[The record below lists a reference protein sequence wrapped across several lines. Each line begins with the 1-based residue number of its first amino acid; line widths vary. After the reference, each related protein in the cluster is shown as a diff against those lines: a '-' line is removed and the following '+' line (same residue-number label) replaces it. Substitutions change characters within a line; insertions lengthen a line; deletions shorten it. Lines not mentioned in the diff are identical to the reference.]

1 MLAANAES
9 VPVTE
14 TSHRSSFFRQSG
26 WLMIAN
32 IAGGMMMWAVHFLS
46 KAIGPKEY
54 GIFGVLL
61 AIVMLVPNM
70 PLQMV
75 LAHQTAQALA
85 TRRERQLAGMIR
97 LALLGTFVLWLVGTL
112 IVGLLHQSIL
122 TRWGITNPVGFW
134 LTILAVLGAL
144 WQPIFW
150 GVLQGAQNFLWW
162 GWSMI
167 INGVGR
173 VTLAASMVWLL
184 VTMDRP
190 NSYAAGIL
198 VGVLA
203 GYVVST
209 SLAAWHARRL
219 WAVEAVAFDRGAFL
233 REAIPPM
240 LVFAAFQFL
249 LTADTMFV
257 KSYFSNDQA
266 GFYLSAG
273 TLSRALMWFVGPL
286 AAVMFPRLV
295 HSAAKAEKSNLMGL
309 VLMGTGVLAIVGA
322 ASLSVLGPFIVKIV
336 SGEKFVAVASS
347 ILPWYAFAMVPLC
360 LANVLLN
367 NLLAQSSLKAAVPLF
382 VLAVAYGFALTRFHD
397 SLQMVLKT
405 MGLCNVALLLICAW
419 FTWAVK
425 RPQPANASTQGA

>member
-61 AIVMLVPNM
+61 AVIMLVPTM

-75 LAHQTAQALA
+75 LAHQTAQSLA
-85 TRRERQLAGMIR
+85 KRREGQLAGMIR
-97 LALLGTFVLWLVGTL
+97 WALLGTLVLWLAGVVVVG
-112 IVGLLHQSIL
+112 VLHQRIL
-122 TRWGITNPVGFW
+122 NEWGITNPVGFW

-184 VTMDRP
+184 VRMERP
-190 NSYAAGIL
+190 DSYAAGIL
-198 VGVLA
+198 AGVLA

-209 SLAAWHARRL
+209 SLAAWHARHI
-219 WAVEAVAFDRGAFL
+219 WAAPTVAFDRCAFL
-233 REAIPPM
+233 REAIPPL

-273 TLSRALMWFVGPL
+273 TLSRALMWLVGPL

-309 VLMGTGVLAIVGA
+309 VLIGTAVLAVTGA
-322 ASLSVLGPFIVKIV
+322 ASLSLLGPFIVKIV

-360 LANVLLN
+360 VANVLLN
-367 NLLAQSSLKAAVPLF
+367 NLLAQSSAKAAVPLV
-382 VLAVAYGFALTRFHD
+382 VLAVAYGWALTRFHD

-405 MGLCNVALLLICAW
+405 MGVCNVMLLLVCAW
-419 FTWAVK
+419 FTWAMK
-425 RPQPANASTQGA
+425 RRQPANPSAQSA